1 MLFQFQ
7 QTGTTKLIIKMT
19 KLHSLVY
26 LPSVPFSLG
35 ILVEVLSVLLFLF
48 PLTKIY
54 LIKYS
59 MLCQSWLTDLWLQ
72 IMYKSQQNRPV
83 LVWNS
88 WQTSSLWTFILPQLV
103 DPKQFFKG
111 ENSQIPSEK
120 LYFLKS
126 MCLLTSWWWSQICL
140 SLKDWFRYTFF

>member
-59 MLCQSWLTDLWLQ
+59 MLCQSWFIDLWLQ

-88 WQTSSLWTFILPQLV
+88 WQTSSLWTFILPQFV

-126 MCLLTSWWWSQICL
+126 TCLLTSWWWSQICL